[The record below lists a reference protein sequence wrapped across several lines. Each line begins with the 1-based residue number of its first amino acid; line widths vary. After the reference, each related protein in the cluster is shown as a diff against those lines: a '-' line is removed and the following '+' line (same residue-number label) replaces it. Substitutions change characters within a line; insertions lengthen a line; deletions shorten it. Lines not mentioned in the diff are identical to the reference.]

1 MVKKFLKIAKP
12 IIATMSIITLIGS
25 ITVLADTYINKD
37 FKDGYGKYML
47 DVNSSSGMR
56 SCEARAWGSDNYK
69 YKIELT
75 TVLYDGQEVINDT
88 GYNNG
93 NSYIFRSYEWA
104 EDYQAR
110 MIVREG
116 VYNRQTVEV
125 SGS

>member
-1 MVKKFLKIAKP
+1 MKLSKCKKLLAV
-12 IIATMSIITLIGS
+12 ASVAALVGS
-25 ITVLADTYINKD
+25 VTAFADTYINEN
-37 FKDGYGKYML
+37 FENGYGKYML

-56 SCEARAWGSDNYK
+56 SCEARAWGSDSYQ